1 MKLANIDWP
10 AALADLR
17 KRATGPD
24 GRRRLAQ
31 SASLAARFARS
42 FDEGAAYAI
51 EAARIEPL
59 NPLHRV
65 RFALHCLRYGLH
77 ERAIATLDGLGSAS
91 ELPAARTVRA
101 LATLQSGEDRRAAN
115 IARDLVTAHPALIGN
130 AFLQA
135 EAHLRPQLKE
145 AEERAQTLPR
155 DPSWAT
161 AWTHLLVK
169 QIVARPRESAKV
181 AKQHLEVRPA
191 LVKGSPHE
199 ALVRKA
205 AGWSVATRD
214 ELAAAV
220 DAVRSGSRAE
230 ELVLSLLTEQLRD
243 DASRADTTD
252 DGLRTLHQ
260 LHRAHVER
268 PAVRRV
274 YVAALTRL
282 AIERAARE
290 EWQAALRAIEVAARL
305 EPHEPV
311 HLQNRAAV
319 LTAMAD
325 DAQHEAW
332 AELDRLHQRLA
343 LAGCLDA
350 DTARRIAK
358 PHRMFAEQARLTPA
372 QAGTDDASTR
382 LSWGVFRI
390 KEEKVDE
397 EVKRELEVNQARL
410 DDDPEELRQMIHH
423 RRAELVFRHLALG
436 SDPRRVLL
444 GPDDPKSH
452 RARVRALVL
461 SAESLAT
468 LVPEEG
474 RALAD
479 RLARGFRALPAG
491 RTHYEASKPKDG
503 TAAPPDAAT
512 TALELQYAETV
523 ADLAVIAWS
532 WAVDPK
538 RADIV
543 DELLDTIDAT
553 VPFLEEDAVKTLLSP
568 DRATEL
574 SNVRFL
580 NALIR
585 QTLDAKDGALVLTE
599 GLRRRLA
606 GRLGAELLVTLATR
620 RLDATPSLSRPEI
633 ERALA
638 IVDRAR
644 ERDPEYARVE
654 YIAARMLT
662 IGEFYEEARARIE
675 RFGKIGGKDSP
686 FQQGIEE
693 LQRLL
698 DEKKKAKAVGNVR
711 SGVKTAASTSSG
723 AGSSASAAHDDGDD
737 DGRSRIERLEGE
749 IERFPTSVQLYEDLA
764 RALAQSGH
772 FEVARSWATR
782 AIGRCLTR
790 KAQLRA
796 RTLELEMTGLE
807 LLARQ
812 HFDAVEVY
820 LAGSHGAALDAVQAT
835 LAGLAPPNNNPSVP
849 IHALHYLRGMCLL
862 ARRDRSG
869 AEQAFRTALETCT
882 QQLHRAALK
891 PLADNVEQ
899 ALLEQSRAAVESAL
913 AAGKIRD
920 AWREIATA
928 ISETSAP
935 EACLLDIARVQLA
948 AAVAEVGATATAPA
962 EALPP
967 LAALD
972 AKRAPWGKRLMTAL
986 AERSLVARARN
997 VAKLAEELHEPS
1009 KKEAGVLLRRIDA
1022 FALELGFA
1030 EAIAESTRLE
1040 RRGDFAAALAVL
1052 DGAGERAMSDARALR
1067 LRIMLLLRLDRF
1079 EDADAALATLKAS
1092 GHASAKSLV
1101 DKYPELRF
1109 KYGLGAATRLLRAN
1123 DIDRANTILVA
1134 LKPTTPDG
1142 EIEHAYSHAFC
1153 LARLAYRSL
1162 DAGKRSDAIDQTAA
1176 ALDILESKLKVPD
1189 SDAARRTRLLE
1200 LRDRLDTDLAHMQ
1213 NPRA

>member
-1 MKLANIDWP
+1 MNLSNIDWP
-10 AALADLR
+10 AALSDLR
-17 KRATGPD
+17 KRATTPD
-24 GRRRLAQ
+24 ARRRLAQ
-31 SASLAARFARS
+31 SASLAARFAKS
-42 FDEGAAYAI
+42 FDEGATYAL

-65 RFALHCLRYGLH
+65 RFALHCLRFGLH
-77 ERAIATLDGLGSAS
+77 ERALATLDALGSAN

-115 IARDLVTAHPALIGN
+115 IARDLFAAHPTLVGA

-145 AEERAQTLPR
+145 AEARAQTLPR
-155 DPSWAT
+155 DPAWAT

-169 QIVARPRESAKV
+169 QIVARPKEAAKV
-181 AKQHLEVRPA
+181 TKQHLEVRPA
-191 LVKGSPHE
+191 LAKGSAHAE
-199 ALVRKA
+199 LVKKA
-205 AGWSVATRD
+205 AAWSAASRD
-214 ELAAAV
+214 ELATTIENVKA
-220 DAVRSGSRAE
+220 GSRAE
-230 ELVLSLLTEQLRD
+230 ELVLSLLAEQLRD
-243 DASRADTTD
+243 ESTRTDATD
-252 DGLRTLHQ
+252 AGLRTLHA
-260 LHRAHVER
+260 LHSSHKERA
-268 PAVRRV
+268 AVRRV

-290 EWQAALRAIEVAARL
+290 EWQGALRAIEVAARL

-319 LTAMAD
+319 LTALAD

-358 PHRMFAEQARLTPA
+358 PHRMFAEQARLTPG
-372 QAGTDDASTR
+372 QSTA
-382 LSWGVFRI
+382 GVFRV
-390 KEEKVDE
+390 KEEKEDN
-397 EVKRELEVNQARL
+397 EVTRSLDVNQARL

-423 RRAELVFRHLALG
+423 RRAELVWRHVALG
-436 SDPRRVLL
+436 SNPVRVLL
-444 GPDDPKSH
+444 GPGDPKSH

-479 RLARGFRALPAG
+479 RLARVFRALPAG
-491 RTHYEASKPKDG
+491 RTHYRG
-503 TAAPPDAAT
+503 TAQPDDATT
-512 TALELQYAETV
+512 TALKLQYAETV

-553 VPFLEEDAVKTLLSP
+553 VPFLEHEALKTLLSP
-568 DRATEL
+568 DRASEL

-585 QTLDAKDGALVLTE
+585 QTLDAKDGALLLTE

-606 GRLGAELLVTLATR
+606 GRLGAELLITLATR

-675 RFGKIGGKDSP
+675 RFGKISGKDSP

-698 DEKKKAKAVGNVR
+698 DEKKKANAVGNVR
-711 SGVKTAASTSSG
+711 SGAAGAVRASTAGTS
-723 AGSSASAAHDDGDD
+723 AGSTTATMGGDDGE
-737 DGRSRIERLEGE
+737 GSRVERLEAE
-749 IERFPTSVQLYEDLA
+749 IERFPTSVQLYADIA
-764 RALAQSGH
+764 RALCQGGR
-772 FEVARSWATR
+772 FDVARSWATR

-796 RTLELEMTGLE
+796 RTLELEIVGLE
-807 LLARQ
+807 LVARR
-812 HFDAVEVY
+812 HFETVEVY
-820 LAGSHGAALDAVQAT
+820 LAGSHGAALEAVDAT
-835 LAGLAPPNNNPSVP
+835 LAELGQLAHRGTPAGSS
-849 IHALHYLRGMCLL
+849 IHAVHYLRGMCLL
-862 ARRDRSG
+862 ARRDRDS
-869 AEQAFRTALETCT
+869 AERAFRAALESCT

-891 PLADNVEQ
+891 PLAENVEQ

-913 AAGKIRD
+913 AAGKIKD
-920 AWREIATA
+920 AMREIAMA
-928 ISETSAP
+928 ISDTRAP
-935 EACLLDIARVQLA
+935 EACLLDVARVYLA
-948 AAVAEVGATATAPA
+948 AAVAAVAPPSAGAAAPA
-962 EALPP
+962 PGAAPELPP
-967 LAALD
+967 LPALD
-972 AKRAPWGKRLMTAL
+972 PKRAPWAKRLASAV
-986 AERSLVARARN
+986 AERSPVARAR
-997 VAKLAEELHEPS
+997 AIAMLAEELHEPS
-1009 KKEAGVLLRRIDA
+1009 RKEAAVLLRRIDA
-1022 FALELGFA
+1022 FSLELGFA

-1040 RRGDFAAALAVL
+1040 RRGDVAAALAVL
-1052 DGAGERAMSDARALR
+1052 DGAGERAMTDARALR
-1067 LRIMLLLRLDRF
+1067 LRVMLLLRLDRF
-1079 EDADAALATLKAS
+1079 EDADRTLEIVKAG
-1092 GHASAKSLV
+1092 GHASARSLV

-1109 KYGLGAATRLLRAN
+1109 KYGLGAATKLLRAN
-1123 DIDRANTILVA
+1123 DLDRAQSILVA

-1142 EIEHAYSHAFC
+1142 DIEWAYSQAFC
-1153 LARLAYRSL
+1153 LARLSYRSL
-1162 DAGKRSDAIDQTAA
+1162 DAGKRSDAIEQAGTAIE
-1176 ALDILESKLKVPD
+1176 ILESKLSAPD
-1189 SDAARRTRLLE
+1189 RDAARRARLTE

-1213 NPRA
+1213 NRGQP